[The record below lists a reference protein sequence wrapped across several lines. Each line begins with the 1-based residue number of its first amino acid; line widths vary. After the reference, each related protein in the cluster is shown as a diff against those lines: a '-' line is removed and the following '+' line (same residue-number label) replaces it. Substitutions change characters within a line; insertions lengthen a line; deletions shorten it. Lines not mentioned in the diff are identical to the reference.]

1 MSQTKLRCERWNPK
15 TVKVYIWGSSDVG
28 FTQLVKNGTT
38 VSWEMGPFRNP
49 LSMEPSKSFILSTY
63 IAANSNTRYLY
74 YNQED
79 EGLSI
84 QNTQD
89 GAIQNFSVY

>member
-1 MSQTKLRCERWNPK
+1 
-15 TVKVYIWGSSDVG
+15 
-28 FTQLVKNGTT
+28 
-38 VSWEMGPFRNP
+38 MGPFQNP
-49 LSMEPSKSFILSTY
+49 LTMEPSESFILSTY

-84 QNTQD
+84 QNT
-89 GAIQNFSVY
+89 

>member
-1 MSQTKLRCERWNPK
+1 
-15 TVKVYIWGSSDVG
+15 
-28 FTQLVKNGTT
+28 VKNGTT

-49 LSMEPSKSFILSTY
+49 LTMEPSESFIISTY

-84 QNTQD
+84 QNT
-89 GAIQNFSVY
+89 